1 MLLIIILQNKFRWA
15 QFLGFCYHESF
26 HILSKGY
33 ISRTWGLMSNTI
45 EFSVPGGRNGY
56 FAYSMSGTPGKTELL
71 PWELWVGAKSK
82 MSSIEKSIREKWY
95 HYY

>member
-1 MLLIIILQNKFRWA
+1 MLLIIILQNKFRWV

-26 HILSKGY
+26 HKGY

-56 FAYSMSGTPGKTELL
+56 FAYSMSGTLGKQSSYPG
-71 PWELWVGAKSK
+71 
-82 MSSIEKSIREKWY
+82 SSG
-95 HYY
+95 